1 MIRAVVVAASDL
13 AAELGGTVL
22 FRRNVERLRA
32 SSAEDVRR
40 VADEGRL
47 DVVVVDT
54 AMPGAAGIVA
64 AVRQDPITRST
75 AIVALGRSE
84 FGFDHLDLL
93 DAGAN
98 AILPLPPGHDWDDR
112 MMRLIHVPVRK
123 ATRFPVDIAIDGG
136 LESGLTFTGRA
147 LNLSVHGLLLECLHP
162 LQVGEDLRLS
172 FEMPG
177 VPGVVRGTGTV
188 VRAASEHDFGVELT
202 HVDGDGRVRIKRYV
216 ESGASD

>member
-64 AVRQDPITRST
+64 AVR
-75 AIVALGRSE
+75 
-84 FGFDHLDLL
+84 
-93 DAGAN
+93 
-98 AILPLPPGHDWDDR
+98 
-112 MMRLIHVPVRK
+112 
-123 ATRFPVDIAIDGG
+123 
-136 LESGLTFTGRA
+136 
-147 LNLSVHGLLLECLHP
+147 
-162 LQVGEDLRLS
+162 
-172 FEMPG
+172 
-177 VPGVVRGTGTV
+177 
-188 VRAASEHDFGVELT
+188 
-202 HVDGDGRVRIKRYV
+202 
-216 ESGASD
+216 

>member
-1 MIRAVVVAASDL
+1 VIRAVVVAASDL

-64 AVRQDPITRST
+64 AVRQDPFTRST

-112 MMRLIHVPVRK
+112 LMRLIHVPVRK

-147 LNLSVHGLLLECLHP
+147 LNLSVHGLLLECLHR

-177 VPGVVRGTGTV
+177 VPGAVRGTGTV
-188 VRAASEHDFGVELT
+188 VRAASEHEFGVELT
-202 HVDGDGRVRIKRYV
+202 HVEGDGRVRIKRYV